1 MKPNYRLITLKITS
15 DRSGLHQRKHLLL
28 CFRRLSGRVIWVTH
42 TELYNYLCALVT
54 RTFLNFLISYF
65 YFENFYSYTVSIS
78 PSFIYISH
86 GNIIVKNKIK
96 RPICLIFKRFL
107 SEIKEYCKEMFFK
120 ANVGIKKVFFSFCV
134 WIEIICFEAD
144 KIVLINGRAEI
155 TGNTYLFFL
164 LYLLF

>member
-15 DRSGLHQRKHLLL
+15 DRSGVHQRKHLPL
-28 CFRRLSGRVIWVTH
+28 CFRRLSGSVIWVTH
-42 TELYNYLCALVT
+42 TELYIYLCALVT

-78 PSFIYISH
+78 PPFIYISH

-120 ANVGIKKVFFSFCV
+120 ANVGIKKVFFLSACGSKSF
-134 WIEIICFEAD
+134 
-144 KIVLINGRAEI
+144 VLRLIK
-155 TGNTYLFFL
+155 LC
-164 LYLLF
+164 